1 MAAATRTSSGG
12 SGLGWLVGIVF
23 VVLVIVVILPMA
35 AMPAMVTETNN
46 AAEQAKP
53 PAAMTDE
60 ELDAALNA
68 ALNAARAAA
77 EAATGTAKHDA
88 LEGVG
93 KLLDELAA
101 RRGWDLFTNAELAEM
116 ATAKMLVIDI
126 PGEGATEVNIAH
138 VAKHG
143 ADAVEIV
150 QTGGWRPGNCNG
162 GRKQY
167 DFKLADDGRYWLR
180 IKWDGDVI
188 TCFRATWSYI
198 LWSFKQDGCALPR
211 PPFGHDGMSSPAY

>member
-1 MAAATRTSSGG
+1 MAAATTSSGG

-68 ALNAARAAA
+68 ARAAA

-88 LEGVG
+88 LKGVG